1 MFISCSVLYW
11 ICKKEVRRTVF
22 TVYVVCY
29 TGLRTRNGVH
39 HTSCLLCA
47 TQVYVIRQ
55 SVTSWSLLYLIREKA
70 VPAAA
75 AAWRVSGLELGG
87 LLGSLTAGALS
98 DSLIRRNANN
108 PDVGTVG
115 LRVKVR
121 GHLY

>member
-1 MFISCSVLYW
+1 MTSWALLYLLREKAVLAVFIIIVACQ
-11 ICKKEVRRTVF
+11 
-22 TVYVVCY
+22 
-29 TGLRTRNGVH
+29 TGLRNLF
-39 HTSCLLCA
+39 CCA
-47 TQVYVIRQ
+47 GQVYVIRQ

-108 PDVGTVG
+108 PAVGTVG

-121 GHLY
+121 GTALDSKRSKGQP